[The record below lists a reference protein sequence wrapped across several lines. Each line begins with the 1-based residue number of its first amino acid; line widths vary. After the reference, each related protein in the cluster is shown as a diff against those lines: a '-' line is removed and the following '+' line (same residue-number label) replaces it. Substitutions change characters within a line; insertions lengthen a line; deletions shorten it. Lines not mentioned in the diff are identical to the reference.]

1 MSSPDQLN
9 AVLSDANAW
18 VAFNVPQS
26 AIPSLSDAALS
37 SGVKRAVFTVEL
49 PDSRINDTVIPE
61 FVVAKEKFAVS
72 GAAFTGI
79 RHPKIIDGNEDN
91 PYEIVNASIPC
102 LESTVER
109 GVLARVVAELLRL
122 QSSFNEECGVSSS
135 GAFAAAYLNIL
146 RSSGLTRQQ
155 EVMKMFSGGLQ
166 RVAKLTVDEY
176 EAEQRRKDE
185 ARAAAERRKQEAAIE
200 AVKEKERDALAI
212 AQSQALQRRS
222 GAEEEFELIEDPTL
236 EERIVRR
243 TDDILRGVWREMESR
258 LYSKSTTKQ
267 EFFDANREK
276 ARALAEKEFDEER
289 SRRLEILQEKRSK
302 QVLLDKLV
310 EANRKQYSKLI
321 ALERKEL
328 QNQKEISDVWVRY
341 IFMLLESTIED
352 CNSRGILFHNQ
363 DEFAQ
368 TMLLRSQA
376 NALREKCNLPPYD
389 VVYDPLDASV
399 IVARLGKT
407 FPGMLDSADEMAAL
421 LESKHGNTLINVP
434 VNELLSRIIS
444 LNFVRLFVAPSRSSR
459 LRWRLSSWH
468 CRLLRPQ
475 STRSGRARAP
485 RGSSW

>member
-1 MSSPDQLN
+1 MTQSIWSKVVLATKDTNAAKKKFLSRTARYSGLLNVLDFAECDLSSSDQLN
-9 AVLSDANAW
+9 SVLNGASAW
-18 VAFNVPQS
+18 LAFDVPQPS
-26 AIPSLSDAALS
+26 IPSLCETALS
-37 SGVKRAVFTVEL
+37 NGIRRAIFTLEL
-49 PDSRINDTVIPE
+49 PDSRINDTMIPE
-61 FVVAKEKFAVS
+61 FITAKESFAAA

-79 RHPKIIDGNEDN
+79 RHPKVIDGNEDN

-102 LESTVER
+102 LENTVER

-122 QSSFNEECGVSSS
+122 EPAFNEECGVSSS

-176 EAEQRRKDE
+176 EAEQRRKEE
-185 ARAAAERRKQEAAIE
+185 ARAAAERRKQEAAVE
-200 AVKEKERDALAI
+200 AVKEKEREALAV
-212 AQSQALQRRS
+212 AQTQALQSR
-222 GAEEEFELIEDPTL
+222 GTLEEEFELVEDPTL
-236 EERIVRR
+236 EEQIARR
-243 TDDILRGVWREMESR
+243 TEDILRGVWREMESR

-276 ARALAEKEFDEER
+276 ARALAEKEFDEQR
-289 SRRLEILQEKRSK
+289 SRRLEVLQEKRSK
-302 QVLLDKLV
+302 QELLDKLV

-352 CNSRGILFHNQ
+352 CNNKGVLFHNQ

-368 TMLLRSQA
+368 TMLLRNEA
-376 NALREKCNLPPYD
+376 NALRAKCNLPPYD

-407 FPGMLDSADEMAAL
+407 FPGMLDSADEMASL

-434 VNELLSRIIS
+434 V
-444 LNFVRLFVAPSRSSR
+444 
-459 LRWRLSSWH
+459 
-468 CRLLRPQ
+468 
-475 STRSGRARAP
+475 
-485 RGSSW
+485 